1 MTWGFIDSRGPRES
15 GFATETT
22 IPVVHDTCGRREV
35 FVGEDGGGGMAT
47 GGIEARVRGV
57 VMVGVQVAS
66 GNQSADVEVG
76 WRSTDY

>member
-1 MTWGFIDSRGPRES
+1 
-15 GFATETT
+15 
-22 IPVVHDTCGRREV
+22 
-35 FVGEDGGGGMAT
+35 MAT